1 MLGPVLVL
9 LALCV
14 KLSDGGPI
22 FYRQTRVGRYGS
34 LFRIWKF
41 RSMVVNAEKLGLAV
55 TSGNDPRIT
64 RIGRILRKTKM
75 DELPQLWNVFV
86 GEMSFVGPR
95 PEVPRYVEKYTPA
108 QREILQLKPGITDL
122 ATLEFRDEEDL
133 LKAQSDVEKFYLEVC
148 VPRKI
153 ELNLQYARQAS
164 LPRDVWIILQTLWP
178 WRKTARA
185 SGAWRG
191 LVD

>member
-1 MLGPVLVL
+1 MLKRAFDLIVSAWGLVMLGPVLVL

-153 ELNLQYARQAS
+153 ELITYTPPDA
-164 LPRDVWIILQTLWP
+164 
-178 WRKTARA
+178 
-185 SGAWRG
+185 
-191 LVD
+191 LVP